1 MPNRLFHTAVSS
13 SRFNKYLNAC
23 GNNRRK
29 ARKLYR
35 ANLALSEKLYS
46 VIGIFEVILRNSIDR
61 HFKNIHG
68 HTWLEDASGTG
79 GFFDTSPGCDGSIHA
94 IQTAIHKL
102 GSNYTHDRLIAK
114 LSLGFWVFQF
124 STKEYAAAGSN
135 LLHIFI
141 SRPFGTRQK
150 DIFKKLIR
158 VNELRNRIAHYEP
171 ICFDNKTGSIST
183 EHTSQ
188 CYHTIIQLLDW
199 LGCNTSKILY
209 GIDGVKKKIDEIDAL
224 RTYSSEP
231 VRL

>member
-61 HFKNIHG
+61 HFKNLYG
-68 HTWLEDASGTG
+68 NTWLEDASAPG
-79 GFFDTSPGCDGSIHA
+79 GFFDTSPGCGRSIHA

-114 LSLGFWVFQF
+114 LTLGFWVFQF
-124 STKEYAAAGSN
+124 SIKEYAAAGST
-135 LLHIFI
+135 LLHIFTN
-141 SRPFGTRQK
+141 RPFGTRQK
-150 DIFKKLIR
+150 DIFKKLISI
-158 VNELRNRIAHYEP
+158 NELRNRIAHYEP
-171 ICFDNKTGSIST
+171 ICFNNKTGCIST

-188 CYHTIIQLLDW
+188 CYHTIIQLLEW
-199 LGCNTSKILY
+199 LGCNASKILY
-209 GIDGVKKKIDEIDAL
+209 GIDGVKKTTGEIDAL
-224 RTYSSEP
+224 GAYSSDP